1 MAARVYSKNGV
12 LLPYIDSNSR
22 YFLSNCNDNATEFT
36 FKMKIVDDNN
46 WKNLAFMPNTLIK
59 DVRDFMSQYILYT
72 YNQTIPVEFISVM
85 DANYNNTY
93 PDDITIEEASKT
105 SGNEMIANGVFT
117 IHKVSKQDFLT
128 RVN

>member
-1 MAARVYSKNGV
+1 MASRVYSSNGV

-46 WKNLAFMPNTLIK
+46 WQNLAFMPNTLIK
-59 DVRDFMSQYILYT
+59 DVRDFMSQYILYK
-72 YNQTIPVEFISVM
+72 YNQTIPVTFISVM
-85 DANYNNTY
+85 DRHYNDIY
-93 PDDITIEEASKT
+93 PDDITIIEAFKK
-105 SGNEMIANGVFT
+105 SGGLFT
-117 IHKVSKQDFLT
+117 IEFVNKQDFLT

>member
-1 MAARVYSKNGV
+1 MAARVYSENGV

-22 YFLSNCNDNATEFT
+22 YFLSNINDNATEFT

-59 DVRDFMSQYILYT
+59 DVRVFMSQYILYT
-72 YNQTIPVEFISVM
+72 YNQTIPAEIIFVM
-85 DANYNNTY
+85 DANNNTY
-93 PDDITIEEASKT
+93 PDHITIAEASKT
-105 SGNEMIANGVFT
+105 SDCGMMANGVFT

-128 RVN
+128 KVN

>member
-1 MAARVYSKNGV
+1 MASRVYSSNGV

-46 WKNLAFMPNTLIK
+46 WQNLAFMPNTLIK
-59 DVRDFMSQYILYT
+59 DVRDFMSQFILYK
-72 YNQTIPVEFISVM
+72 YNQTIPVTFISVM
-85 DANYNNTY
+85 DRHYNDIY
-93 PDDITIEEASKT
+93 QDDITINEAFKK
-105 SGNEMIANGVFT
+105 SGGLFT
-117 IHKVSKQDFLT
+117 IEFVNKQDFLT

>member
-1 MAARVYSKNGV
+1 MASRVYSSNGV

-46 WKNLAFMPNTLIK
+46 WQNLAFMPNTLIK
-59 DVRDFMSQYILYT
+59 DVRDFMSQFILYK
-72 YNQTIPVEFISVM
+72 YNQTIPVTFISVM
-85 DANYNNTY
+85 DRHYNDIY
-93 PDDITIEEASKT
+93 PDDITINEAFKK
-105 SGNEMIANGVFT
+105 SGGLFT
-117 IHKVSKQDFLT
+117 IEFVNKQDFLT

>member
-1 MAARVYSKNGV
+1 
-12 LLPYIDSNSR
+12 
-22 YFLSNCNDNATEFT
+22 
-36 FKMKIVDDNN
+36 
-46 WKNLAFMPNTLIK
+46 MPNTLIK

-117 IHKVSKQDFLT
+117 IHKVSKQDFLM